1 MNTQSIPPNN
11 LQRIQ
16 EVAALMEGEFNVDWL
31 AELTGLKAHQVL
43 AELQSIVDQRILTS
57 PQPGIYAF
65 RAPAKREQWTT
76 HMKPDAKA
84 SVHKRIA
91 ALLMEDLP
99 DNDEKYERVAHHL
112 IHIANDIN
120 GCRILCRA
128 GDVHRRSF
136 RTEQAFQCFHK
147 ALLDLDH
154 QSGETADQL
163 FVETAIKYSKI
174 STARHDT
181 TWVLALLNRAMKR
194 AKRRHSGADSALL
207 EMHIAKNEWL
217 SANYDQALAHFEKGW
232 ALAKTIDDPH
242 LADAMTAF
250 STFFLYWEGR
260 FTEAVES
267 YERVVTGVEQYPR
280 SRFPLLGA
288 ITVGYSYAQV
298 GNYAQGIGM
307 LDSIR
312 THCLEKG
319 DLYLASYAIGNI
331 GEIMLK
337 LGRLDEA
344 LVYMEMSLKLAR
356 ETNNRWVWMILQIF
370 LAYTFFQ
377 LGKKKR
383 TALHLQKFLE
393 YREEAQ
399 AMVLPYSYLLHLAL
413 AMEKGD
419 LAPVSGLSLEVEIQR
434 MQCSNNIYMKGIG
447 ARFAA
452 LKLEQENSPPGKVR
466 EAFETSI
473 RYLEMAGN
481 QMSLIRSRLETARY
495 LRKIGDPG
503 AGDKL
508 TTQVSQSLAS
518 MDEKLVP
525 DDLRHMVSRDG
536 NSKKLLREI
545 LELGQELVKIRDY
558 HELVQRIISTG
569 NRVTGAERG
578 AIFMS
583 EKGNSGKEELR
594 LKASRNLTSDHVAN
608 PSFVSSMKMIEMV
621 AASGRGLIAGVE
633 STDTEG
639 YSSEGAIQ
647 SKICVPLCLHDQVVG
662 VLYHDNRLLASA
674 FREEDLDVLSYF
686 SALAAIALDNA
697 RAYDQIRRWNIKLSR
712 EKQYYEEAHLSYLQ
726 FDEIVGHSPAINEVL
741 SKIEQVA
748 NTETT
753 VLITGETG
761 VGKELVARAIQKHS
775 SRAQQPFIG
784 VQLSALPKDLMASEL
799 LGHEKGAF
807 TGATHRQAGRL
818 ELADGGT
825 LFLDEIGDI
834 SHDIQIRL
842 LRVLQTRQFER
853 VGGMKTLSSDFRLI
867 AATNRELESLVRD
880 GRFRADLYYRLNVF
894 PIYVPPLRDRREDI
908 PLLAMHFLKLH
919 AAKLNKQVMRISDR
933 EMDMLK
939 EYDWP
944 GNVRELKNVVER
956 GVILS
961 TNRDFRMPELQSG
974 DCPPL
979 TVGDTATLAENE
991 RSHILRI
998 LKRTGWKVAG
1008 ASGAAKILDIPPSTL
1023 SFRMNK
1029 LGIKRPG

>member
-1 MNTQSIPPNN
+1 MTTPLSPPND

-16 EVAALMEGEFNVDWL
+16 EAAAFMEGEFTLDWL

-43 AELQSIVDQRILTS
+43 AELQGEVERKTLTS
-57 PQPGIYAF
+57 PRPGIYAF
-65 RAPAKREQWTT
+65 RVPAKREKWSGRLT
-76 HMKPDAKA
+76 PEAKTA
-84 SVHKRIA
+84 FHKRIV
-91 ALLMEDLP
+91 ALLMRDLP
-99 DNDEKYERVAHHL
+99 EDDEKCERLAHHL
-112 IHIANDIN
+112 IEISNDID
-120 GCRILCRA
+120 GCRMLCRA
-128 GDVHRRSF
+128 GDAHRRSF
-136 RTEQAFQCFHK
+136 RAEQAFQCYHK
-147 ALLDLDH
+147 VLMDLDH
-154 QSGETADQL
+154 QNGETADQL

-181 TWVLALLNRAMKR
+181 TWVLALLHRAMKR
-194 AKRRHSGADSALL
+194 AKMRNNGADRALL

-217 SANYDQALAHFEKGW
+217 SAHYDQALAHFEKGW
-232 ALAKTIDDPH
+232 ALAKTIDDPQ
-242 LADAMTAF
+242 LADAVTAF

-260 FTEAVES
+260 FTEAVDS
-267 YERVVTGVEQYPR
+267 YERAVTGVEQYPR

-344 LVYMEMSLKLAR
+344 LVYMEMSLKLAK
-356 ETNNRWVWMILQIF
+356 ETNNRWVWMILQVF
-370 LAYTFFQ
+370 LAYTYFL
-377 LGKKKR
+377 LGKKKQ
-383 TALHLQKFLE
+383 TAQYLKEFLE

-399 AMVLPYSYLLHLAL
+399 TRVLAYSYLLHLAL
-413 AMEKGD
+413 AVEDGE
-419 LAPVSGLSLEVEIQR
+419 LPPIPGLSLEVEIQR
-434 MQCSNNIYMKGIG
+434 MQASNNIYMKGIG

-452 LKLEQENSPPGKVR
+452 LKMEREQGPGEKIL

-473 RYLEMAGN
+473 RYLKESGH
-481 QMSLIRSRLETARY
+481 QMSLIRSRLEAARY
-495 LRKIGDPG
+495 LRKTGDPG
-503 AGDKL
+503 SAEKL
-508 TTQVSQSLAS
+508 TAQATLGLAS

-525 DDLRHMVSRDG
+525 DDLRHMVSRDA

-583 EKGNSGKEELR
+583 ETGPSGKTELR

-608 PSFVSSMKMIEMV
+608 PSFVSSMKMIETV
-621 AASGRGLIAGVE
+621 AASGKGLIAGVE
-633 STDTEG
+633 SADTEG
-639 YSSEGAIQ
+639 YGSEGAIQ
-647 SKICVPLCLHDQVVG
+647 SKICVPLSLHDQVVG

-697 RAYDQIRRWNIKLSR
+697 RAYDQIRRWNVKLSR

-726 FDEIVGHSPAINEVL
+726 FDEIVGHSPVIKEVL

-761 VGKELVARAIQKHS
+761 VGKELVARAIQRHS
-775 SRAQQPFIG
+775 GRAKQPFIG
-784 VQLSALPKDLMASEL
+784 VQLSALPRELVASEL

-807 TGATHRQAGRL
+807 TGATQRKAGRL

-834 SHDIQIRL
+834 SQDIQIRL
-842 LRVLQTRQFER
+842 LRVIQTRQFER

-867 AATNRELESLVRD
+867 AATNRELESLVRE

-919 AAKLNKQVMRISDR
+919 AAKLNKQAMRFSDR
-933 EMDMLK
+933 EMDRLV

-944 GNVRELKNVVER
+944 GNVRELKNVIER

-961 TNRDFRMPELQSG
+961 AGRDFRMPELQSG
-974 DCPPL
+974 DCTPL
-979 TVGDTATLAENE
+979 TVDDNATLAENE
-991 RSHILRI
+991 RHHILRV

-1008 ASGAAKILDIPPSTL
+1008 ATGAARILGVPPSTL
-1023 SFRMNK
+1023 AFHMKK